1 LRPTKDNE
9 TLLNGARVFVCVG
22 NHYGELGKYGT
33 IVGPKVKGCY
43 NNVEVPGLEDTVKKR
58 ASSLRQC
65 VPDESP
71 PTKKPFQKMRRS
83 IWKKNKTPLNETS
96 ELL

>member
-1 LRPTKDNE
+1 LRPIKKNE
-9 TLLNGARVFVCVG
+9 TLLDGARVFVCVG

-33 IVGPKVKGCY
+33 IVGPKIRGNFYLVG
-43 NNVEVPGLEDTVKKR
+43 VPGLEDTVKKR